1 MSQTS
6 ERSKG
11 KTIASWVAV
20 VVAAGILAF
29 AGVMKLAMY
38 EAEGGPHVIAEAMG
52 WSRPMFMA
60 LGAVELV
67 AAVLL
72 LVPKTSAAGGIL
84 AALLM
89 LGALGAHAT
98 KLGFSGDA
106 GSMWPMAVVTL
117 IAAVAVVVLRADRL
131 GLGRRQGG

>member
-1 MSQTS
+1 MSQAS
-6 ERSKG
+6 ERSRG
-11 KTIASWVAV
+11 RTIASWVAV

-29 AGVMKLAMY
+29 SGVMKLAMY
-38 EAEGGPHVIAEAMG
+38 DAEGGPHVIAEAMG

-60 LGAVELV
+60 LGAVELL

-98 KLGFSGDA
+98 KLGFG
-106 GSMWPMAVVTL
+106 GQTGGMWPLAVVVL
-117 IAAVAVVVLRADRL
+117 LASVAVVVLRADKL